1 MSVLLLIMFLTLM
14 LLGIPIAISLGI
26 SSIVTLAVFS
36 DIPLSLV
43 VQSMFTSMNSFIMVA
58 VPLFILSGYLLDEGG
73 VAEKIYNFANAM
85 MGWMH
90 GGLGNVAIFSSMLFA
105 GMSGSSIA
113 DVASM
118 GKISINA
125 MKRHGYP
132 AEYATSLCLSSSMLA
147 SIIPPSILMLVAS
160 SVANVSIGQALF
172 AGIIPGVIIGLVFMS
187 YNYLYCRKNKI
198 GHKIEFSFH
207 NLIKQFLKAIPALLV
222 PLIILGGMFT
232 GFVTPT
238 EAAGIAVLYAILIS
252 LFLYKH
258 ITVNQLPSIFLRTAK
273 TTGTILFIAVTAKP
287 ASWILEYD
295 GLPAKIASTISG
307 ITTNSFLIML
317 VIFAF
322 LILVGMF
329 MDATAAIYIVVPI
342 LLPTVVAVG
351 VDPVFFVVFLVITL
365 TFGLITPPV
374 GVCLYAASNVTGLK
388 IETIVRHSLPWI
400 AITVVTI
407 LIFIIFPQIIS
418 APLAWI
424 FK

>member
-1 MSVLLLIMFLTLM
+1 MSILLLIMFLVLM
-14 LLGIPIAISLGI
+14 LIGVPIAISLGI
-26 SSIVTLAVFS
+26 SSVVTLLLFTDV
-36 DIPLSLV
+36 PLNLV
-43 VQSMFTSMNSFIMVA
+43 IQSMFTSMNSFIMVA

-73 VAEKIYNFANAM
+73 VAERIYNFANAM

-105 GMSGSSIA
+105 GMSGSSVA

-132 AEYATSLCLSSSMLA
+132 AGYATALSLSSSMLA

-172 AGIIPGVIIGLVFMS
+172 AGIIPGVIIGVVFML
-187 YNYLYCRKNKI
+187 YNYYYCRRNDIGVKI
-198 GHKIEFSFH
+198 KFSFK
-207 NLIKQFLKAIPALLV
+207 NLVQQFLRAIPALMV
-222 PLIILGGMFT
+222 PIIILGGMFT
-232 GFVTPT
+232 GYVTPT

-252 LFLYKH
+252 ILLYKH
-258 ITVNQLPSIFLRTAK
+258 ITVSQLPSIFLRTAK

-295 GLPAKIASTISG
+295 GLPARIASTISG
-307 ITTNSFLIML
+307 ITTSPLLIMSI
-317 VIFAF
+317 IFGF

-351 VDPVFFVVFLVITL
+351 IDPVFFVVFLVITL

-388 IETIVRHSLPWI
+388 IETIVRNSLPWI
-400 AITVVTI
+400 AVTVITI
-407 LIFIIFPQIIS
+407 LMFIIFPQIITT
-418 APLAWI
+418 PLGW
-424 FK
+424 FSP